1 MSPSCGK
8 IMTSQQCHVV
18 KYDYIIL
25 QENVLT
31 LILILYWKSF
41 ILNAKD
47 SINRKFR
54 YSKTEY

>member
-8 IMTSQQCHVV
+8 IVTSQQCHVV

-31 LILILYWKSF
+31 LILILYWESF

-47 SINRKFR
+47 SIN
-54 YSKTEY
+54 